1 MKKKVIKKFTK
12 FRPRIRS
19 RHPSHN
25 PLRNQLP
32 LLPFRSIVRL
42 GSVTVDNDIH
52 AATLVECNSVQSIK
66 NSANKLLMKQCFTQA
81 GVKTAKWCKASEE
94 YEILENGIKFL
105 LGQND
110 HEQFNGLEFPMVA
123 KSYFGSRGQGNTL
136 IKNKQEFENWL
147 RGKNL
152 NNYILEKFYNYSLEY
167 RLHITK
173 NGYFYTCRKALKQDV
188 PEDQKWRR
196 HDDICVWFTE
206 DNADFK
212 KPNCWNLIVE
222 HCVKALNSLGLDIGC
237 FDVKVQSAV
246 DNKGRQRQ
254 EQDFIILESN
264 SAPSF
269 GDLTLVKYLEEIPK
283 ILKQKKNYNGR
294 LLYYR

>member
-1 MKKKVIKKFTK
+1 MKKKIVKKFTK

-42 GSVTVDNDIH
+42 GSTTVDNDIH
-52 AATLVECNSVQSIK
+52 AATLVECNSVQSVK
-66 NSANKLLMKQCFTQA
+66 NSASKLLMKECFTRS
-81 GVKTAKWCKASEE
+81 GVKTAKWCKASEQF
-94 YEILENGIKFL
+94 EILDNGIRFL

-110 HEQFNGLEFPMVA
+110 HEDFNGIEFPIVA
-123 KSYFGSRGQGNTL
+123 KSHFGSRGQGNTL
-136 IKNKQEFENWL
+136 LKNKQEFEAWL

-152 NNYILEKFYNYSLEY
+152 NSYIFEKFYNYGLEY

-173 NGYFYTCRKALKQDV
+173 EGCFYACRKALKDNV

-196 HDDICVWFTE
+196 HDDICVWFME
-206 DNADFK
+206 DNQEQFK
-212 KPNCWNLIVE
+212 KPASWNLIIE

-237 FDVKVQSAV
+237 FDVRVQGATDS
-246 DNKGRQRQ
+246 KGRIR
-254 EQDFIILESN
+254 ENQDFIILESN

-269 GDLTLVKYLEEIPK
+269 GDVTLVKYLEEIPK
-283 ILKQKKNYNGR
+283 ILKNKKG
-294 LLYYR
+294 L